1 MNIITRQSAFTLVEI
16 LLAISIFAFVI
27 TTLFTTFNTVISG
40 IGPMKTGLDDYKAA
54 QIAMNRIQKDLMSLC
69 LTLDPAYVLPDID
82 QEIRP
87 DKFGFVSETTQFNQS
102 QFSDLRF
109 ASFEHLAFNPKDTNR
124 IGIIHYYVTELD
136 NKGLVL
142 RRSDTGAVFY
152 KENQPVN
159 PAKDPVL
166 CDRILAFEL
175 QFIDRKGELKES
187 WDSDSSD
194 FGYGTPM
201 AVRIKLKIGDEQ
213 RSANFETSIALPLI
227 RKQDES

>member
-1 MNIITRQSAFTLVEI
+1 MNIIKTQAGFTLVEI
-16 LLAISIFAFVI
+16 LLALSIFAFVI

-40 IGPMKTGLDDYKAA
+40 IGPMKSGMDDYKAA

-69 LTLDPAYVLPDID
+69 LTLDPAYVQADID

-87 DKFGFVSETTQFNQS
+87 DKFRFVSQIAQLNQS

-109 ASFEHLAFNPKDTNR
+109 ASFEHLAFNPKDTNG
-124 IGIIHYYVTELD
+124 IGIIHYYVTRLD
-136 NKGLVL
+136 DESLVL

-152 KENQPVN
+152 KEDQPVN
-159 PAKDPVL
+159 PEKDPVL
-166 CDRILAFEL
+166 CDRVLAFEL
-175 QFIDRKGELKES
+175 SFTDQKGELKES

-194 FGYGTPM
+194 FGYGTPL
-201 AVRIKLKIGDEQ
+201 AIRIKLKIGDEQ

-227 RKQDES
+227 REQDET